1 MKRRLYAFLCMLA
14 ATVVYS
20 LAILQPWEY
29 HIEITPYTFFG
40 IQRFT
45 WDDWNYNYRPG
56 SPGQRE
62 RAARLYQFEHNPVP
76 LTLEQ
81 SRLLAEWAIESGA
94 HHIEKY
100 IDHSLAARVKRWW
113 NAEDEGPVPKTPT
126 DGQISDEKLEDIRK
140 SVDALLN

>member
-1 MKRRLYAFLCMLA
+1 MLA

-62 RAARLYQFEHNPVP
+62 RAARSYQFEHHLTP

-81 SRLLAEWAIESGA
+81 SSLLAEWAIESGA
-94 HHIEKY
+94 RLIKKY
-100 IDHSLAARVKRWW
+100 IDHSLTARIKCWW
-113 NAEDEGPVPKTPT
+113 NAEDEEPVSDAPA
-126 DGQISDEKLEDIRK
+126 DGQISDEKLEDARK